1 MKLPLNRSSMLKLA
15 IVGVAFVVIGFSLA
29 VIFRNHRQNLP
40 AGTEGHHGTGSET
53 AADRTDATR
62 TSPDSAGAPVEG
74 DEEEKVNS
82 IESVQSG
89 PRLPETMVVPVNGVV
104 VAEFGWRRDPVMDYW
119 RFTDGIDISCLPG
132 TEVRAALSGKVV
144 DVERDERGV
153 LAIRLEH
160 AGGIES
166 SYENLRTVWVEEG
179 DEVGQG
185 ASVGDVGVGLLSS
198 EGESVVRFLV
208 IDHGNFIDPAQCIGK
223 RF

>member
-1 MKLPLNRSSMLKLA
+1 
-15 IVGVAFVVIGFSLA
+15 
-29 VIFRNHRQNLP
+29 
-40 AGTEGHHGTGSET
+40 
-53 AADRTDATR
+53 
-62 TSPDSAGAPVEG
+62 
-74 DEEEKVNS
+74 
-82 IESVQSG
+82 
-89 PRLPETMVVPVNGVV
+89 MVVPVNGVV

-198 EGESVVRFLV
+198 EGESVVRFMV